1 VARLIVNVQFVSD
14 NGDVLWGTLRD
25 EVIIPPAKL
34 EESEEHMLE
43 VGQKTLDWL
52 DAAKESISGQ
62 IAATAR
68 TMRDD

>member
-1 VARLIVNVQFVSD
+1 VARLIVNAQFVSD
-14 NGDVLWGTLRD
+14 SGDVLWGFLRD
-25 EVIIPPAKL
+25 EVVIPPAKL
-34 EESEEHMLE
+34 EESEDHMLQ

-52 DAAKESISGQ
+52 DAAKEAISAQ